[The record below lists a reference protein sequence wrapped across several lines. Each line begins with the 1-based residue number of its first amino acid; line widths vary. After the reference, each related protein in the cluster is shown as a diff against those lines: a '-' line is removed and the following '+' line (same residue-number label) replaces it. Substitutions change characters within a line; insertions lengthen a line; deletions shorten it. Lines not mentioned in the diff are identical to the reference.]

1 MELVLREQDGV
12 DYGFVEYLVNDI
24 IPKRFNS
31 LLDIKKLKKWDDYF
45 FKDKSSEFNLGNL
58 KSTEAIVE
66 FGINNLSIS
75 SYNGYYTIGINSV
88 EKIVGTNTK
97 ISTVCRLINYG
108 NSNVSGYMIFS
119 DVFKTV
125 KRELKLYQNM
135 YMLGIR

>member
-12 DYGFVEYLVNDI
+12 DYGFVEYLVNEI

-31 LLDIKKLKKWDDYF
+31 LLDKKKLKKWDDYF

-66 FGINNLSIS
+66 FGINSLSIS
-75 SYNGYYTIGINSV
+75 SYNGYYTIGISYV
-88 EKIVGTNTK
+88 EKIIGTNTK

-108 NSNVSGYMIFS
+108 NSDVSGYMIFS